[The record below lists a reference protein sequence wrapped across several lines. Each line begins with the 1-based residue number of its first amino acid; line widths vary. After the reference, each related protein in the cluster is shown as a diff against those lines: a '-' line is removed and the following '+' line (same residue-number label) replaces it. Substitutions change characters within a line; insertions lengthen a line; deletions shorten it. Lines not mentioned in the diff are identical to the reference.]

1 MDLKKHLAFIKTVES
16 GSLTQAAAILN
27 YTQPNISQMISKLEE
42 EYGFP
47 LLIRQR
53 HGVRPTANGLKVLH
67 IMKEIQK
74 NYEKLSQTV
83 DNING
88 LERGEV
94 RLGTVTSV
102 AVKWLPKILREFNEL
117 YPSIKVH
124 LFEGNSTELEE
135 WLKDD
140 RIDAAIGTSHSEKW
154 HFYPLAEDPIVA
166 VMSPQHELAQC
177 ETVPLHVMESVKC
190 IVPYPETHF
199 DVLKV
204 LKEEKITPRVA
215 YQIRGDEAII
225 AMVRNNLGISILP
238 QLLVNDCDVLIKRF
252 DRYVFRQLGILTAHA
267 KETQTPSVQK
277 LIQCIQ
283 EWVAV
288 RQASV

>member
-1 MDLKKHLAFIKTVES
+1 M
-16 GSLTQAAAILN
+16 
-27 YTQPNISQMISKLEE
+27 
-42 EYGFP
+42 
-47 LLIRQR
+47 
-53 HGVRPTANGLKVLH
+53 
-67 IMKEIQK
+67 
-74 NYEKLSQTV
+74 
-83 DNING
+83 
-88 LERGEV
+88 
-94 RLGTVTSV
+94 

-215 YQIRGDEAII
+215 YQIRG
-225 AMVRNNLGISILP
+225 MKR
-238 QLLVNDCDVLIKRF
+238 LLQWCGTIW
-252 DRYVFRQLGILTAHA
+252 G
-267 KETQTPSVQK
+267 S
-277 LIQCIQ
+277 
-283 EWVAV
+283 
-288 RQASV
+288 ASCRSFW